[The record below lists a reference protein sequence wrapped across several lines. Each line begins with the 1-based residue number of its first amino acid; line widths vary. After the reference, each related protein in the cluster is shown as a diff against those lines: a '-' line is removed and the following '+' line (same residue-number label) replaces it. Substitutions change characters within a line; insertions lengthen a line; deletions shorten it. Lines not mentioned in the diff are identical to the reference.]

1 MRNLFGPMVD
11 SPSPREYIDSQTET
25 RVIDTVLN
33 AMKTGIKITFILY
46 YLFFLSISIYLF
58 VHLCIYKYI
67 TLCQS
72 ILSYQ

>member
-33 AMKTGIKITFILY
+33 AMKTGINITFILY
-46 YLFFLSISIYLF
+46 YLFFYPYQSIYLY
-58 VHLCIYKYI
+58 IYVFI
-67 TLCQS
+67 N
-72 ILSYQ
+72 I

>member
-33 AMKTGIKITFILY
+33 AMKTGMKITLM
-46 YLFFLSISIYLF
+46 L
-58 VHLCIYKYI
+58 
-67 TLCQS
+67 
-72 ILSYQ
+72 